1 MEWYQNARQEE
12 AVEKILPISP
22 DLPSGGQEKNLPPA
36 GKSNRWGILIIV
48 LVAVG
53 SIAGAFLAD
62 GPEKIFAS
70 LTGADKRWLA
80 AGAGCMLIYWALE
93 SGCLHL
99 AARKAWPGQRLRT
112 SVVTSMIGQLFNCVT
127 PFASGGQPIQ
137 AYYMT
142 RGGMPVGKATSVLLA
157 KFIVYQTVLA
167 LYSAGVLIFEYRN
180 FVENIEGFS
189 KLALIGFIV
198 NAAVVV
204 VLFCVGFFP
213 KITGGFFQSCL
224 LILAKL
230 RIVRDPKGTGAG
242 IDREINSFHQGFT
255 ELRRERSVMAAMA
268 VMTTFQLTAFFL
280 VPYCVLMALGVQG
293 LQVGDVVASAA
304 FILMISSFVPLPG
317 ASGGAEGS
325 FYVFFQMFFKAS
337 GSVSV
342 AILLWRMFTFYLPI
356 VVGVYFARH
365 LSGLNPHS
373 HSGKDSPDHPA
384 G

>member
-1 MEWYQNARQEE
+1 
-12 AVEKILPISP
+12 
-22 DLPSGGQEKNLPPA
+22 
-36 GKSNRWGILIIV
+36 
-48 LVAVG
+48 
-53 SIAGAFLAD
+53 
-62 GPEKIFAS
+62 
-70 LTGADKRWLA
+70 
-80 AGAGCMLIYWALE
+80 
-93 SGCLHL
+93 
-99 AARKAWPGQRLRT
+99 
-112 SVVTSMIGQLFNCVT
+112 
-127 PFASGGQPIQ
+127 
-137 AYYMT
+137 
-142 RGGMPVGKATSVLLA
+142 
-157 KFIVYQTVLA
+157 
-167 LYSAGVLIFEYRN
+167 
-180 FVENIEGFS
+180 
-189 KLALIGFIV
+189 
-198 NAAVVV
+198 
-204 VLFCVGFFP
+204 
-213 KITGGFFQSCL
+213 
-224 LILAKL
+224 
-230 RIVRDPKGTGAG
+230 
-242 IDREINSFHQGFT
+242 
-255 ELRRERSVMAAMA
+255 MAAMA